1 MRTLN
6 SIICSVLV
14 LASSAV
20 SSTAAQAPEKVPGAG
35 GVNIA
40 VYEFGN
46 PDGPPIVLI
55 HGFLATHLTW
65 SRQFSGALADS
76 FRLITYDLRGHG
88 ASDKP
93 LDPAS
98 YSSSEAWAGDLAAV
112 IKSKGLVRPVLVG
125 WSYGGAVIADYL
137 RVNGS
142 DNVGGLV
149 FLAASTRAGTPEA
162 RALISPAIQ
171 QLFPGL
177 LSDDVL
183 KSITATRNFLPLL
196 AAEPLDADARE
207 ITLAGAMMVPPQ
219 VRRGMWARQLDN
231 ADVLSGITV
240 PALVIH
246 GRADSVL
253 SPAAAEHTAATVPG
267 AKLLLYDGVGH
278 AVALEVPE
286 RFNRDLLDF
295 MRRLPARE

>member
-1 MRTLN
+1 MRKL
-6 SIICSVLV
+6 SSVVCSALI
-14 LASSAV
+14 LASSTV
-20 SSTAAQAPEKVPGAG
+20 SATAAQAPQKVPGAG

-76 FRLITYDLRGHG
+76 FRLIAYDLRGHG

-112 IKSKGLVRPVLVG
+112 IKFKGLVRPVLVG
-125 WSYGGAVIADYL
+125 WSYGGLVLADYL
-137 RVNGS
+137 RINGS
-142 DNVGGLV
+142 ESVGGLV

-162 RALISPAIQ
+162 SAMINPKIR

-177 LSDDVL
+177 LSEDVL
-183 KSITATRNFLPLL
+183 QSVTATRSFLPLL

-207 ITLAGAMMVPPQ
+207 ITLAGAMMVPPP
-219 VRRGMWARQLDN
+219 VRQGMWARQLYND
-231 ADVLSGITV
+231 DVLSAITV
-240 PALVIH
+240 PTLVIH

-253 SPAAAEHTAATVPG
+253 SPAAAEHIAATVPG
-267 AKLLLYDGVGH
+267 AKLLLYDRVGH

-286 RFNRDLLDF
+286 RFNRDLIEF
-295 MRRLPARE
+295 MRHLPARD